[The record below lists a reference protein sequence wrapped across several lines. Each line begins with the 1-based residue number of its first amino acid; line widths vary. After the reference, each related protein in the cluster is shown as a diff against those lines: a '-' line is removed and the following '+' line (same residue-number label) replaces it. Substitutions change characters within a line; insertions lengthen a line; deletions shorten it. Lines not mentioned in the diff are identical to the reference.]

1 MTYIQLTTAV
11 WEHRRGKCLRVIEV
25 CHHTLV
31 EGEKYAM
38 SDLTIDDFPRDGLVS
53 IAQWRTDPEVN
64 QFFRPGIRT
73 VEEVREWYD
82 PYFSRV
88 ENRLRSP
95 RRPLVG
101 APHDVGILQRPFSQ
115 GRQGFCLTQGDQ
127 GGGRRYDRGQKTESI
142 GNTKPLFTRAHPP
155 EPPSAPLAITPR
167 PGPPPAAPA
176 RQRLARPVGR
186 RTVDAAARPCGHA
199 WVWVTSSRLLPRYET
214 GANPLA
220 HA

>member
-73 VEEVREWYD
+73 VEEVRAWYD

-115 GRQGFCLTQGDQ
+115 GRQGFCEYRKYKATFHA
-127 GGGRRYDRGQKTESI
+127 S
-142 GNTKPLFTRAHPP
+142 
-155 EPPSAPLAITPR
+155 PPSGASQRSASDHPSPGTTPSLA
-167 PGPPPAAPA
+167 GAPAA
-176 RQRLARPVGR
+176 GR
-186 RTVDAAARPCGHA
+186 EAVSNDGTARTVA
-199 WVWVTSSRLLPRYET
+199 
-214 GANPLA
+214 
-220 HA
+220 